1 VKEMKKSIILLS
13 ILLLLP
19 LIQAHTVTLKLYT
32 DLQKTQVYSNEFLWA
47 YLQNKT
53 FVGGELSYNV
63 SCFNAKYTGGQ
74 ALITVPTGYYDV
86 LFVDGAIS
94 WNNNTNC
101 PDRADNY
108 DIWATAQS
116 NVLIDGDKTLDYFV
130 NTTLIAPPRQYF
142 WNVLSFRTIISIIVW
157 ILIGALCFVVAWKTN
172 SGLAVA
178 IIFLICLFIKLG
190 LGI

>member
-1 VKEMKKSIILLS
+1 MIKKSMIILS
-13 ILLLLP
+13 ILFLLP

-53 FVGGELSYNV
+53 FVSGELSYNV
-63 SCFNAKYTGGQ
+63 TCYNAKYTGGQ

-94 WNNNTNC
+94 WNNATNC
-101 PDRADNY
+101 PDRVDNY
-108 DIWATAQS
+108 NIWATAQS
-116 NVLIDGDKTLDYFV
+116 NVLIEGDKTLDYFV

-142 WNVLSFRTIISIIVW
+142 WNVLSFRTIISIIMWV
-157 ILIGALCFVVAWKTN
+157 LIGALCLVVAWKTN

-178 IIFLICLFIKLG
+178 IIFLICLIIKLG
-190 LGI
+190 IGI